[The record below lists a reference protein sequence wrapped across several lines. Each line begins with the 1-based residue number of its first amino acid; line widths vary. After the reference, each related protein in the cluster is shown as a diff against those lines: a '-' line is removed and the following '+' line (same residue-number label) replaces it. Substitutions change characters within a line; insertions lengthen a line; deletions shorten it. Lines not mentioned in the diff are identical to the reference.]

1 MSEPV
6 IETLGAV
13 WHSISELCDDFD
25 DKQWQAPTECPGWT
39 VQDQLSHL
47 VGSESMFMGKP
58 LPDHA
63 LAAPAPH
70 ARNPIGERNEVLV
83 DYRRSRSGR
92 EVLEEFRAVTAER
105 LAQLRAMSDDDL
117 AAETMTPVGPGT
129 LRDLLA
135 IRAFDA
141 WTHEQDIRR
150 AVGRPGEL
158 GSEGAAHSVQRCFLA
173 MPFVVGKKAGAPD
186 GTSVVFDVTGESA
199 ASLAVVVA
207 DGRAKVL
214 PQPPVDPTVR
224 LTMDVEVFTRLGCG
238 RWDPQATL
246 DSGAVR
252 IEGDHA
258 LGERILQQINFMI

>member
-1 MSEPV
+1 MREPV

-25 DKQWQAPTECPGWT
+25 EQQWSAPTECPGWS
-39 VQDQLSHL
+39 VQDQVSHL
-47 VGSESMFMGKP
+47 VGSESIFMGQP
-58 LPDHA
+58 MPEHS

-70 ARNPIGERNEVLV
+70 ARNPMGERNEVIV

-92 EVLEEFRAVTAER
+92 EVLEEFRAVTSER
-105 LAQLRAMSDDDL
+105 LAQLRAMSPDDL

-141 WTHEQDIRR
+141 WVHEQDIRR

-158 GSEGAAHSVQRCFLA
+158 GGVGAAHSVQRCFLA

-186 GTSVVFDVTGESA
+186 GSSVVSDVTG
-199 ASLAVVVA
+199 ASPATLAVLVA
-207 DGRAKVL
+207 DGRATVL
-214 PQPPVDPTVR
+214 DRSPADPTVR
-224 LTMDVEVFTRLGCG
+224 LTMDVEAFTRLGCG
-238 RWDPQATL
+238 RWEPQDAI

-252 IEGDHA
+252 IEGDRA